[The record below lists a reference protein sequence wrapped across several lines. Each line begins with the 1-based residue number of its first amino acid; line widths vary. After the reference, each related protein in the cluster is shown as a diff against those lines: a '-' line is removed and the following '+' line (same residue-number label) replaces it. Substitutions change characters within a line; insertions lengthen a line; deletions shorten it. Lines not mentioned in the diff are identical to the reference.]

1 MAIETTPRLMTK
13 SEYAKHRGVSKP
25 YITKLAKNGVL
36 VLRGGKVDVAATDTV
51 LDDKPVDDIDA
62 PPPTQQPA
70 GGAPTR
76 PVGESSGQGGA
87 SYGQAKTIEMV
98 FRAKLRRLEFET
110 KQGKLIEA
118 DVYRKTAANAFRA
131 FRDSMLGIPDRVS
144 TVVAAESDP
153 KKVHLALKTE
163 ISRELEAAADA
174 VLTL

>member
-1 MAIETTPRLMTK
+1 MWEPFALASTPHID
-13 SEYAKHRGVSKP
+13 S
-25 YITKLAKNGVL
+25 
-36 VLRGGKVDVAATDTV
+36 GK
-51 LDDKPVDDIDA
+51 
-62 PPPTQQPA
+62 
-70 GGAPTR
+70 
-76 PVGESSGQGGA
+76 EHGQ
-87 SYGQAKTIEMV
+87 
-98 FRAKLRRLEFET
+98 LRRLEFET

-174 VLTL
+174 VLAI